1 MKKLIIIFLLF
12 SNIIF
17 ASDFEINFGTS
28 FGCSAEFTYIKGDI
42 PLWLGYQDGN
52 RVDGGATVNAF
63 VLIGRNYKI
72 LNEKLTSIS
81 VLFDTGYNFYIRNR
95 TYEPKYN
102 EYSSYIYH
110 SLILGGLV
118 KLNFYKDISFGV
130 GGGILFPFYSATDK
144 EDWMLGIYKNISK
157 FTYEKISY
165 MYKVPIM
172 PYIKLN
178 LEKHIYLSEKWS
190 LIAGLNILYNFG
202 MEFNMDRLKNPM
214 YTSFTH
220 DGYGEYKFSS
230 LSFEMVL
237 GFGFG
242 RPK

>member
-1 MKKLIIIFLLF
+1 MKKLIPIFLLF

-118 KLNFYKDISFGV
+118 KLNFYKGISFGV